1 MMVDENIGETGA
13 YPDTGNGNCRE
24 LIDVLMAQG
33 VDTIVL
39 SPGSRNAPLLIA
51 ASARSRLRKVII
63 NDERAAAFTALG
75 ISMVSRKPVAIACTS
90 GTALYNYSPAI
101 AEAYYQR
108 LPLIVITADRPAQWI
123 DQDDSQTLHQFEAL
137 DKIVKRSYDIYE
149 ETGMTAK
156 CRNGEFENELKW
168 HVNRVANEAILT
180 AISGHPGPVHIN
192 IQFGT
197 PLNNVCEYIPRQPRT
212 VKLISGGMGASREFA
227 SATARELL
235 GKRIMVVAGFM
246 APDNRLN
253 RALSSFARLGNVTV
267 MAETIS
273 NLHLAEGTTM
283 IDSVLTRLSQ
293 EERERLRPD
302 VVISIGGSLVSRF
315 LKEYIRESG
324 RTEHWTL
331 GDTDIAVD
339 CFQHLTRHY
348 DMLPQEFFR
357 SVSGAAHSLLRREAA
372 ECTHPDYNASWE
384 KARDLASAV
393 NDDIIRNSG
402 WSELT
407 ALDETF
413 RQVPA
418 SWNVFLSNG
427 TPIRYAQILIKRL
440 PHANYCNRGVSGI
453 DGTNATALGTAMAYD
468 GDTLLVT
475 GDVSFSYFPEVLNYY
490 PLAPRLRII
499 LINNRGGG
507 IFRFV
512 GTTRELDSR
521 EEYFCSP
528 PGIPFGKIAT
538 AYGWKY
544 ICVTDME
551 GLRNAL
557 VTIRK
562 ETHVFIEIE
571 VDPEKSAQALVSYMR
586 TQAPEFPACKETD
599 NQK

>member
-1 MMVDENIGETGA
+1 MMVDENKEDA
-13 YPDTGNGNCRE
+13 RSYPDTGNGNCRE

-33 VDTIVL
+33 MDTIVL

-75 ISMVSRKPVAIACTS
+75 ISMVSRKPVALACTS

-149 ETGMTAK
+149 ETGMTAE
-156 CRNGEFENELKW
+156 CLNSEFENELKW
-168 HVNRVANEAILT
+168 HVNRIANEAILT

-197 PLNNVCEYIPRQPRT
+197 PLNNICEYVPRFPRT
-212 VKLISGGMGASREFA
+212 VKLISGSMVPGREFA
-227 SATARELL
+227 RTAATELL
-235 GKRIMVVAGFM
+235 DKRVMVVAGFM
-246 APDNRLN
+246 APDHKLN
-253 RALSSFARLGNVTV
+253 RALSGFARLGNVTV

-273 NLHLAEGTTM
+273 NLHLAEGSTM
-283 IDSVLTRLSQ
+283 IDSVLTRLSP

-324 RTEHWTL
+324 TTEHWTL

-348 DMLPQEFFR
+348 EMMPTEFF
-357 SVSGAAHSLLRREAA
+357 SSITGAAHSLSRRRATV
-372 ECTHPDYNASWE
+372 CTHPDYKALWE
-384 KARDLASAV
+384 SAREMASAQ
-393 NDDIIRNSG
+393 NDAIIKNTG

-413 RQVPA
+413 RQIPPN
-418 SWNVFLSNG
+418 WNVFLSNG
-427 TPIRYAQILIKRL
+427 TPIRYAQILMKRL

-453 DGTNATALGTAMAYD
+453 DGTNATALGTAMTYD

-475 GDVSFSYFPEVLNYY
+475 GDVSFSYFPEVLNYSS
-490 PLAPRLRII
+490 LAPRLRMI
-499 LINNRGGG
+499 LINNQGGG

-512 GTTRELDSR
+512 GTTRGLESR

-528 PGIPFGKIAT
+528 PGIPFGKIAK
-538 AYGWKY
+538 AYGWNY
-544 ICVTDME
+544 ISVRDME
-551 GLRNAL
+551 GLRKAL
-557 VTIRK
+557 
-562 ETHVFIEIE
+562 ETMRSESLVFIEIE
-571 VDPEKSAQALVSYMR
+571 VNPEESAQSLVSYMR
-586 TQAPEFPACKETD
+586 MPAERSA
-599 NQK
+599 Q